1 MREFRWLDSDEQH
14 AWRLYLR
21 ASSTLTEALNHDLV
35 EDANISLNEYEV
47 PSQLSEAEGHTMRMS
62 MLAERL
68 VHSRSRLTHTVRRL
82 ESEGLV
88 LRTACEDDRR
98 GVNCTLTE
106 QGYEFLVK
114 IAPIHVQ
121 SVRNHLVDKLG
132 HEKMLELGELFA
144 QIIEEDC
151 EETE

>member
-1 MREFRWLDSDEQH
+1 MEEFRWLDSDEQR

-47 PSQLSEAEGHTMRMS
+47 LSQLSEAEGHTMRMS

-144 QIIEEDC
+144 QVIEEDC

>member
-47 PSQLSEAEGHTMRMS
+47 LSQLSEAEEHTMRMS